1 MKVYCVHMSR
11 LTWRSGFTALEALI
25 VLAFFGLLI
34 TLGALS
40 ISSARAR
47 MRDAV
52 RLSDM
57 NMVRAGLA
65 LRWQQ
70 SSTYPIHTGLDLGVA
85 NTSDGL
91 TLNGFGS
98 LAEAQPPL
106 LLERVPA
113 PPKNG
118 EGYHYKGNTNGYA
131 IRFETERDTFLG
143 PPNVY
148 YVHSTGFDV
157 AEDLK

>member
-1 MKVYCVHMSR
+1 MSR

-25 VLAFFGLLI
+25 VLSFFGLLI

-57 NMVRAGLA
+57 NMLRAGLA
-65 LRWQQ
+65 LGWQQ
-70 SSTYPIHTGLDLGVA
+70 QSTYPISSGIDIGVPGV
-85 NTSDGL
+85 SDAL
-91 TLNGFGS
+91 SLSGFGP
-98 LAEAQPPL
+98 AGTAQPPT

-113 PPKNG
+113 PPKAN
-118 EGYHYKGNTNGYA
+118 EVYHYKGNTNGYS
-131 IRFETERDTFLG
+131 IRFETERETFLG

-148 YVHSTGFDV
+148 YVHSGGFDA